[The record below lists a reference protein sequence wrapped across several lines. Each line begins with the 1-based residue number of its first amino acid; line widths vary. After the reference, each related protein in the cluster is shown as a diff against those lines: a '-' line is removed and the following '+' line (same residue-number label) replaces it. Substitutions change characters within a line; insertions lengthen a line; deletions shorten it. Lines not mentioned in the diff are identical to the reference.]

1 MLSVILFIGI
11 MLMTIP
17 VIIIG
22 IVVLV
27 FFIIKWMRKK
37 DQSAQRTEQQKPYDT
52 QDIEP

>member
-27 FFIIKWMRKK
+27 YFIIKWMRKK
-37 DQSAQRTEQQKPYDT
+37 DRSSQKLEHQKPYDT